1 MRAATEQIGIV
12 LKELLI
18 HRRYVFIAFLGINAV
33 AIVAGLLI
41 PRSFMSSTTIYVEER
56 NIIEPLMQGAAVATN
71 LQDRARIAREIIMG
85 RRVISQLAQ
94 NMGLLESDA
103 SDVKQAR
110 VIEKLRSQTQVTTV
124 GRGLIRIDFSGGD
137 PDSTYR
143 STKQLAEL
151 FIEES
156 QTTKL
161 QESQSAFEFI
171 NNQVQEY
178 HDKLNQAEQQLKNLR
193 SINIESGI
201 GGTETN
207 VVTRINAIR
216 TRIDQT
222 NQDLRE
228 NEVRKSSLERQ
239 LAGEAET
246 TMQFSRVGQSR
257 TRISELQVQ
266 LTTLRQNYH
275 ESYPDIVRIR
285 HQIEDL
291 RESIRQEEERRQN
304 PTSSAGQ
311 EQRPAPNLGDDEGV
325 LHSPLHQQLRRDL
338 VQIKTTTDTLRARL
352 GELHAQLRTELKR
365 GRDAHSGEAELAE
378 VTRDY
383 QVNSTIY
390 QDLLRRRETAQVST
404 NLDREKQGLRF
415 RVQEEAVRPTSPTG
429 VRYLYMLFAGLFLS
443 ISLPVGVV
451 FGLAMLDQRVRLA
464 SSLVERMKVPVLAV
478 VPRMWSPQDLG
489 GVRGELRVAV
499 VGVAGLVLLLMVAI
513 VLRVTQVFG

>member
-1 MRAATEQIGIV
+1 MRAATEQLGIV
-12 LKELLI
+12 LKELLL
-18 HRRYVFIAFLGINAV
+18 HRRRVFIAFLGINAV
-33 AIVAGLLI
+33 AIVVGLLI
-41 PRSFMSSTTIYVEER
+41 PRSFVSSTTIYMEER

-71 LQDRARIAREIIMG
+71 VQDRARIAREIIMG
-85 RRVISQLAQ
+85 RRVMTQLAQ
-94 NMGLLESDA
+94 DTGLLESGA
-103 SDVKQAR
+103 SDIKQGS
-110 VIEKLRSQTQVTTV
+110 VIEKLRGQTQVTTV
-124 GRGLIRIDFSGGD
+124 GRGLIRIDFSAGD
-137 PDSTYR
+137 PDATYQG
-143 STKQLAEL
+143 TKRLAEL

-171 NNQVQEY
+171 NNQAQEY
-178 HDKLNQAEQQLKNLR
+178 LEKLNKAEEQLKNLR
-193 SINIESGI
+193 STSIETGI

-207 VVTRINAIR
+207 VVARINAIR
-216 TRIDQT
+216 ARIDQT

-246 TMQFSRVGQSR
+246 TMQFSRVGQYR
-257 TRISELQVQ
+257 TRISELQAQ
-266 LTTLRQNYH
+266 LTTLRQSYH

-304 PTSSAGQ
+304 PASGAGS
-311 EQRPAPNLGDDEGV
+311 EQRSASSLGDDEGV
-325 LHSPLHQQLRRDL
+325 MHSPLHQQLRRDL
-338 VQIKTTTDTLRARL
+338 VQIKTTLDTLRARL
-352 GELHAQLRTELKR
+352 GELNTQLRTELQR
-365 GRDAHSGEAELAE
+365 GRQAHSGEAELAE

-390 QDLLRRRETAQVST
+390 QDLLRRRETAQVSM
-404 NLDREKQGLRF
+404 NLDREKQGIRF
-415 RVQEEAVRPTSPTG
+415 RVQEEAVRPTGPSG
-429 VRYLYMLFAGLFLS
+429 VRYIYVLLAGLLLS
-443 ISLPVGVV
+443 MLLPVGVV
-451 FGLAMLDQRVRLA
+451 FGLATLDQRVRLA

-489 GVRGELRVAV
+489 VVRQELRVAV
-499 VGVAGLVLLLMVAI
+499 AGVAGLMLLLAVAI